1 MITYH
6 GCKCHNPYHKPDA
19 SKLVGYPVVD
29 EFTMNATHI
38 PEEDVVHLKCHYCEY
53 EAKVYL
59 KERPLRI
66 ENIRRA
72 ITIR

>member
-19 SKLVGYPVVD
+19 SKAIGCPVID
-29 EFTMNATHI
+29 TFTMNAVHT
-38 PEEDVVHLKCHYCEY
+38 PEKGTVRLTCYYCGYDVEVSVPVH
-53 EAKVYL
+53 
-59 KERPLRI
+59 I
-66 ENIRRA
+66 ENIKSA

>member
-6 GCKCHNPYHKPDA
+6 GCKCHNQYHKPDA
-19 SKLVGYPVVD
+19 SKLGGYPVID

-38 PEEDVVHLKCHYCEY
+38 PEKGIVQLKCYYCEFEAEVSVPVHL
-53 EAKVYL
+53 
-59 KERPLRI
+59 
-66 ENIRRA
+66 ENIRSA